1 MIDWSSY
8 VKAGQTF
15 ATSYSGCNGTFIPY
29 GSTLSVENSVMFMDL
44 LKREADERI
53 GKNLIVSKKGD
64 DYYLKAAGYF
74 VSDRYI
80 EQVEKYV
87 EVVLSDL

>member
-1 MIDWSSY
+1 
-8 VKAGQTF
+8 
-15 ATSYSGCNGTFIPY
+15 
-29 GSTLSVENSVMFMDL
+29 MFMDL

-53 GKNLIVSKKGD
+53 GKLHCFCKRRRLLFESSC
-64 DYYLKAAGYF
+64 GYF